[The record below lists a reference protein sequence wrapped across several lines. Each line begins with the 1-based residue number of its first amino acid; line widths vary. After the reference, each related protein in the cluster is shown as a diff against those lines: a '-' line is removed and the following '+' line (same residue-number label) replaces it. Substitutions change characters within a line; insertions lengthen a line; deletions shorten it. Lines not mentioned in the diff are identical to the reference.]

1 MPTPAP
7 NSAAASE
14 AERKKRFST
23 TMAVL
28 REDPHDVRAR
38 LQMVDLLQ
46 QEGRVDEAVAEL
58 LRVAAVYTTRGV
70 PIKAVAVLRQAVKL
84 QPDRADVR
92 VAYGEVF
99 EKLRMIDDAA
109 RELRQACEMYHQ
121 AGESGNELDA
131 MARLVQLDKGNPAA
145 HLRVAEALSRAGR
158 RGQAADMFRT
168 LGSNLLEAGET
179 GDWER
184 VAERVIFHDP
194 SDVTTAHD
202 LALHY
207 VRSGRYAE
215 ALSKLIICFQSEPND
230 VELLEL
236 IIETL
241 DYLGQRDRAAALNRQ
256 LITRYRSSG
265 LQREA
270 EAALE
275 RQYALD
281 PDDEAA
287 KRAMGVLANT
297 VEINTFIEL
306 QAGVGLPAV
315 APGNSDEPPR
325 FEGDFIDELM
335 SGDEIVDEPPLVADE
350 APTVAM
356 DVIGSV
362 ASARRHLRPESDGFG
377 PAPAPASPRPSQP
390 IAAPTRPGQPVPG
403 AQPRERPSQ
412 PSVARAGATTSPER
426 PSVRLPAAGHQQPVP
441 RPPTRSSW
449 PPKRPAAAAPAPE
462 ITGRRTAP
470 APPPSEMDALDA
482 GTMPLIPVP
491 ARRAPLQSKR
501 AGGGFP
507 RLQPRPEPRAPTS
520 TESVHSWLLDDE
532 EGGFDGVEDRTMI
545 DADLLAQVRAAEP
558 PMLNLEGPTGPPQ
571 ARSLPRSPPL
581 VPRPRTADAA
591 NPIAGVAKVA
601 EHAPPELSARDA
613 VKVTSPETAPGPRKL
628 TPRRRSGTLPRPR
641 LTRSGA
647 QQPERGTGSLRG
659 ISADLKTL
667 DFFIE
672 RGFTESAIALLAEL
686 EKRHP
691 NNDDLRLRRQRIAAM
706 PR

>member
-7 NSAAASE
+7 NSAAASQ

-28 REDPHDVRAR
+28 REDPQDVRAR

-99 EKLRMIDDAA
+99 QKLRMVDDAA

-121 AGESGNELDA
+121 SGESGHELDA
-131 MARLVQLDKGNPAA
+131 LARLVQLDKGNPAA
-145 HLRVAEALSRAGR
+145 HLLVAEALSRAGR
-158 RGQAADMFRT
+158 RAKAADMFRT
-168 LGSNLLEAGET
+168 LAGNLLEAGET

-194 SDVTTAHD
+194 ADVTTAHD

-207 VRSGRYAE
+207 VRSGRFAE
-215 ALSKLIICFQSEPND
+215 ALSKLIICFESEPND

-241 DYLGQRDRAAALNRQ
+241 DFLGQRDRAAALNRQ
-256 LITRYRSSG
+256 LIARYRGSG

-270 EAALE
+270 DAALE
-275 RQYALD
+275 RQHALD
-281 PDDEAA
+281 PDDEDA
-287 KRAMGVLANT
+287 KRAMGVLAST
-297 VEINTFIEL
+297 VDVNTFIEL
-306 QAGVGLPAV
+306 QAGVGSPAV
-315 APGNSDEPPR
+315 AASDDDQPPR

-335 SGDEIVDEPPLVADE
+335 AGDEIEPEPPDE
-350 APTVAM
+350 DNPTVAM
-356 DVIGSV
+356 DVIG
-362 ASARRHLRPESDGFG
+362 AEDAPELPPRLRQESDGFG
-377 PAPAPASPRPSQP
+377 PSPAAVNSPRAPRALTRPSQP
-390 IAAPTRPGQPVPG
+390 TPAHRASAPRPALRPGK
-403 AQPRERPSQ
+403 E
-412 PSVARAGATTSPER
+412 TSPER
-426 PSVRLPAAGHQQPVP
+426 PSVRLRDGRQRPVALQPQ
-441 RPPTRSSW
+441 TRSSW
-449 PPKRPAAAAPAPE
+449 PPASAARATSLPE
-462 ITGRRTAP
+462 FPGRRTEPSA
-470 APPPSEMDALDA
+470 PPSEMDALDA

-491 ARRAPLQSKR
+491 ARRAPAQSLR
-501 AGGGFP
+501 GTGSFARP
-507 RLQPRPEPRAPTS
+507 QPRPEPRAPTS
-520 TESVHSWLLDDE
+520 TESVHSWLLDEE
-532 EGGFDGVEDRTMI
+532 EGGFDGVEDRTII
-545 DADLLAQVRAAEP
+545 DADLLAQVRSADP
-558 PMLNLEGPTGPPQ
+558 PMLDIDGPTGPPMPRKLSVRPT
-571 ARSLPRSPPL
+571 AAPRLPTD
-581 VPRPRTADAA
+581 VDAGRVE
-591 NPIAGVAKVA
+591 GVAKVA
-601 EHAPPELSARDA
+601 ARPPVQPSPRDA
-613 VKVTSPETAPGPRKL
+613 IKATSPENEPGPRKL
-628 TPRRRSGTLPRPR
+628 TPRRRSATLPRPR
-641 LTRSGA
+641 LSRSGV